1 MEAGAGKVPCRGA
14 RVNIGDMDEMVSAK
28 ELVFSCFW
36 FNFMTW
42 KEACKLVLTLFII
55 SLEVL
60 CLSFKSMA
68 SFLINNVHLIQR
80 LLWLDYVNSSHQ
92 TCTEQEI

>member
-1 MEAGAGKVPCRGA
+1 
-14 RVNIGDMDEMVSAK
+14 MVIAYSSN
-28 ELVFSCFW
+28 EIVW
-36 FNFMTW
+36 FNFMTG
-42 KEACKLVLTLFII
+42 KGLVLCKLSDTFIFII

>member
-1 MEAGAGKVPCRGA
+1 
-14 RVNIGDMDEMVSAK
+14 
-28 ELVFSCFW
+28 
-36 FNFMTW
+36 MTW
-42 KEACKLVLTLFII
+42 KGLVLCKLSDTFIFII

-68 SFLINNVHLIQR
+68 SFLINNVHLIQG
-80 LLWLDYVNSSHQ
+80 LFWMDYVNSSHQ